1 MDAPTDERR
10 PRATLRGKGRAILLG
25 QRPLPS
31 ENIVLPDQTPPVER
45 EALRLDPA
53 SLHLSAEETRA
64 LFDLRAPLPALD
76 ETLPLMPARPVAPPH
91 QPEPV
96 PPIQR
101 PASAARTAP
110 EVEEALADLPDWL
123 TGSGQADDMPVI
135 VGRGKT
141 SAPPA
146 APDDAQPLAERDSAV
161 PVRAAPASYE
171 THPAVE
177 SLTPNTPEAWSSEA
191 KAKAPAEAEPE
202 LPPAPALSRTAVQ
215 PTAASPEPA
224 VAGLSPLV
232 SAAVA
237 PFLVDDERLRKL
249 AAQIEAVQDDLARRP
264 GSDAQ
269 VALGYQQTLA
279 GASRMLAE
287 SRDNFETVRA
297 TVYRIRTEINR
308 QRKTD
313 ADIARYRPLLL
324 NYMVGWVIALGVLFL
339 LKALFVGVG
348 EAVGVPIVG
357 VLYYPLLLGSAGAL
371 LAGYLTLERHTT
383 RLRDFDPIYI
393 SWYLF
398 NPLLGG
404 VMGLLAFLV
413 VSIANEDLLRDS
425 ATEAEYAMT
434 YLLCFVAGMNQTPIL
449 RAVHD
454 VLRRFGRG
462 N

>member
-1 MDAPTDERR
+1 MDAPNDERR

-31 ENIVLPDQTPPVER
+31 ENVAPPDQTPPAER
-45 EALRLDPA
+45 DALRLDPA
-53 SLHLSAEETRA
+53 SLRLSAEETRA
-64 LFDLRAPLPALD
+64 LFDLRAPLPVLD
-76 ETLPLMPARPVAPPH
+76 ETLPLMPGRPAAPPPRE
-91 QPEPV
+91 PEPAPAV
-96 PPIQR
+96 QR
-101 PASAARTAP
+101 PAPAARAVP

-123 TGSGQADDMPVI
+123 TASGQADDVPVI
-135 VGRGKT
+135 VGRDKT

-146 APDDAQPLAERDSAV
+146 APDDAQPLAERESPV
-161 PVRAAPASYE
+161 PARAAPVPYE
-171 THPAVE
+171 PHPAVE
-177 SLTPNTPEAWSSEA
+177 SLTPGTPEAWSSEP
-191 KAKAPAEAEPE
+191 KATTPAEAEPAP
-202 LPPAPALSRTAVQ
+202 PPAPPR
-215 PTAASPEPA
+215 AAAPE
-224 VAGLSPLV
+224 
-232 SAAVA
+232 SAAAEPSPPASEAAA
-237 PFLVDDERLRKL
+237 PPLVDDERLRKL

-264 GSDAQ
+264 SGDAD
-269 VALGYQQTLA
+269 VVLGYQQALA
-279 GASRMLAE
+279 DASRMLAE
-287 SRDNFETVRA
+287 SRESYEAVRA

-357 VLYYPLLLGSAGAL
+357 ALYYPLLLGIAGAL

-383 RLRDFDPIYI
+383 RLRDFDPIHI

-449 RAVHD
+449 RTLHD